1 MKIGMLMD
9 AWEGIKPYKDTSLA
23 ILEAAAHRGHELFY
37 FQGTDLSVR
46 DGIATARVQQ
56 LYVDAS
62 DTSGFLRGESGFMA
76 LAELDAVLM
85 RKDPPFD
92 LNYIYMTYALELAE
106 RQGVQVV
113 NRPASLRD
121 CNEKFFISQFPQ
133 CCAPTMITA
142 DTYLLKDFHAE
153 HGDIILKPL
162 DGMGGQGIFRV
173 GKDALNLASILEMLS
188 ALGQTPIM
196 AQRYIPAIIEGDK
209 RILMIDGEAVSHAL
223 ARIPKADPTR
233 GNLAAGGIGRVQPL
247 SERDQWICAE
257 VGPELKKRGLRFVGI
272 DVIGDYLT
280 EINVTSPTCVR
291 EIEAVVP
298 LGIAERVVVSMEV
311 VHASSRT

>member
-23 ILEAAAHRGHELFY
+23 ILEVAAQRGHELYY
-37 FQGTDLSVR
+37 FQGQDLAVR
-46 DGIATARVQQ
+46 DGIAEARVEQ
-56 LYVDAS
+56 LHRNTQEA
-62 DTSGFLRGESGFMA
+62 TGFSRGESRPMA
-76 LAELDAVLM
+76 LAELDAILM

-92 LNYIYMTYALELAE
+92 LDYIYMTYALELAE
-106 RQGVQVV
+106 RQGVQVL

-133 CCAPTMITA
+133 CCAPTLMTA
-142 DTYLLKDFHAE
+142 DARLLKDFHAE

-173 GKDALNLASILEMLS
+173 AGDALNLASILEMLT
-188 ALGQTPIM
+188 AMGRTPIM
-196 AQRYIPAIIEGDK
+196 AQRFIPAIIDGDK
-209 RILMIDGEAVSHAL
+209 RILMIDGEPVSHAL

-233 GNLAAGGIGRVQPL
+233 GNLAAGGVGRVQAL
-247 SERDQWICAE
+247 SERDRWICSE

-272 DVIGDYLT
+272 DVIGDFLT

-298 LGIAERVVVSMEV
+298 LGIAAKLLVSMEV